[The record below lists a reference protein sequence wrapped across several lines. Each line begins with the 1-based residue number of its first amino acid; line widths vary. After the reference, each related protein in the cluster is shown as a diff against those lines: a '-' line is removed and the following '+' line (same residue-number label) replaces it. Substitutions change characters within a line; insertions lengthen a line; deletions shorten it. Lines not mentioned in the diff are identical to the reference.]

1 MYFRMAKRLLL
12 ETDKR
17 LLWKL
22 AWNAGFKGVRSIRKH
37 KQRLKRGEFFPPFV
51 YISLINS
58 CNLRCQGCWMDV
70 TAKQARIEAE
80 DMERVIRESTAM
92 GNAFFG
98 ILGGEP
104 FIHDQLLDILAK
116 HPDCYFQIFTNGQLI
131 TPDIAQR
138 MRELGNITPLISLEG
153 NEIVSDT
160 RRGRREV
167 WGRTIEGLQNC
178 LDHKLFTG
186 VCTSLCQT
194 NLDLLQES
202 WLDRLIE
209 MGVMYAWFH
218 IYRPVG
224 PLPAP
229 ELALTPD
236 QQRQARAFVVRMRA
250 TKPIAIVDAY
260 HDGLGGA
267 LCPAATGF
275 THHIG
280 PWGDIEPCPVIQLA
294 ADSIYDGRSLQ
305 DIFQNSAFLRDFREV
320 AATYTRGCIL
330 LERPDLLQELAERH
344 GARDST
350 ARGTVFAEL
359 EAMPPRS
366 SQFHPGEEIPEQSWA
381 YRIAKRLWFND
392 YGAYRKHFRPE
403 MWRDPRAAPHDGK
416 SSETEGSPQA
426 KISAGEPT
434 ADDR

>member
-1 MYFRMAKRLLL
+1 MYFRMAKRLLV

-22 AWNAGFKGVRSIRKH
+22 VWNAGFKGVRSIHKH
-37 KQRLKRGEFFPPFV
+37 KQRLKRGQFFPPFL

-58 CNLRCQGCWMDV
+58 CNLRCQGCWVDV

-80 DMERVIRESTAM
+80 DMDRMILESKSV

-104 FIHDQLLDILAK
+104 FMHDQLLDILAR
-116 HPDCYFQIFTNGQLI
+116 HPDCYFQVFTNGQLI
-131 TPDIAQR
+131 TADVARR
-138 MRELGNITPLISLEG
+138 MRELGNITPLISVEG
-153 NEIVSDT
+153 NELVSDT
-160 RRGRREV
+160 RRGRRDV
-167 WGRTIEGLQNC
+167 WGRTMEGLQAC

-194 NLDLLQES
+194 NMDLLQES

-209 MGVMYAWFH
+209 LGVMYAWFH

-229 ELALTPD
+229 ELALTPE
-236 QQRQARAFVVRMRA
+236 QQRRAREFVVRMRA
-250 TKPIAIVDAY
+250 KKPIVIVDAY
-260 HDGLGGA
+260 HDGLGSA

-275 THHIG
+275 THHVG

-294 ADSIYDGRSLQ
+294 ADSIYDGRSLRE
-305 DIFQNSAFLRDFREV
+305 IFADSAFLRDFRET
-320 AATYTRGCIL
+320 AASYTRGCIL
-330 LERPDLLQELAERH
+330 LERPDLLKELAARH

-350 ARGTVFAEL
+350 ARQTVLAEL
-359 EAMPPRS
+359 EAMPPRP
-366 SQFHPGEEIPEQSWA
+366 SQYHPDQEIPEQSWA

-392 YGAYRKHFRPE
+392 YGAYTRHFRPE
-403 MWRDPRAAPHDGK
+403 NWRDPRRAT
-416 SSETEGSPQA
+416 SETP
-426 KISAGEPT
+426 AGDAP
-434 ADDR
+434 AALK